1 MLKRPADPEE
11 KVGDSAEAQ
20 AVDVRQRKVGYEGVI
35 EHSERDESG
44 ELKKGGRRRQ
54 RNVHDAIG
62 IRGDEVVARP
72 NEVAAAGFNVIVA
85 HVRNPAQVAK
95 QARRRVGR

>member
-1 MLKRPADPEE
+1 MRPRPADPEE
-11 KVGDSAEAQ
+11 KVGDCAEAQ

-44 ELKKGGRRRQ
+44 KLKKRGRRRQ

-62 IRGDEVVARP
+62 TRGDEVVARP
-72 NEVAAAGFNVIVA
+72 NEVAAAGLNVIVA
-85 HVRNPAQVAK
+85 HVRNHAEVAQ